1 MSEDF
6 LLKWN
11 DHHTL
16 FFVGA
21 EELCESEEYTDV
33 TLAAGTKFFSAHKL
47 VLSICSP
54 YFRHLFRRLGKD
66 KPVVYL
72 KDVDPRH
79 LDLLLQYMYKGE
91 IKVKENELVSVL
103 NTAQGLEIKGL
114 SENSETSNPSS
125 SSSSRLPKSESL
137 FTIHSTAKRPAALPV
152 SQNYDQTQRKRQ
164 KIFSS
169 SDSTKTSSLHP
180 PVEAVPATSLVQD
193 QGTPVSFMPVKQ
205 EITPVTID
213 LDDGETSADLG
224 DNTLGEFEAL
234 GQELAFC
241 DTSGPSGYEGEMGYD
256 EGEYFA
262 GMEPHT
268 TEADRAWFG
277 EMTKGQPTC
286 PYCGKTS
293 GSMKDLEKH
302 IRKHTNERPYPCR
315 QCDKCFKDQ
324 SNRNRHE
331 KQVHGKNLQILQTI

>member
-1 MSEDF
+1 M
-6 LLKWN
+6 LKWN

-33 TLAAGTKFFSAHKL
+33 TLAAGSKFFPAHKL

-54 YFRHLFRRLGKD
+54 YFRQLFKRLGKD
-66 KPVVYL
+66 KPVIYL
-72 KDVDPRH
+72 KDVDPKH

-91 IKVKENELVSVL
+91 IKVQENELVSVL

-114 SENSETSNPSS
+114 SENSDTPQPPLHNNITKPEQLFSNSTNQQAKRPLPPQGQVPQKRPKLLPTNDIKPSNVQNVAPPGPSS
-125 SSSSRLPKSESL
+125 S
-137 FTIHSTAKRPAALPV
+137 
-152 SQNYDQTQRKRQ
+152 QN
-164 KIFSS
+164 
-169 SDSTKTSSLHP
+169 
-180 PVEAVPATSLVQD
+180 
-193 QGTPVSFMPVKQ
+193 QGPGSFMTPVKQ

-213 LDDGETSADLG
+213 LDDGIDSTG
-224 DNTLGEFEAL
+224 LGETQGDLSGFEGL

-241 DTSGPSGYEGEMGYD
+241 DTSEATGYEDIGAYD

-268 TEADRAWFG
+268 AEVDRVWFG
-277 EMTKGQPTC
+277 ESTKGQPTC
-286 PYCGKTS
+286 PFCGKTS

-315 QCDKCFKDQ
+315 QCEKCFKDQ

-331 KQVHGKNLQILQTI
+331 KQVHGKCLQVFQSP

>member
-1 MSEDF
+1 M
-6 LLKWN
+6 LKWN

-21 EELCESEEYTDV
+21 EELCESEECTDV
-33 TLAAGTKFFSAHKL
+33 TLAAGSKFFQAHKL

-54 YFRHLFRRLGKD
+54 YFRQLFKRLGKD
-66 KPVVYL
+66 RPVIYL
-72 KDVDPRH
+72 KDVEPKH

-91 IKVKENELVSVL
+91 IKVQENELVSVL

-114 SENSETSNPSS
+114 SENTTPPP
-125 SSSSRLPKSESL
+125 LPNNISKPEHV
-137 FTIHSTAKRPAALPV
+137 FTNSTNHTPKRPLPPQSRV
-152 SQNYDQTQRKRQ
+152 SEKRPKILETNDLKASTTQE
-164 KIFSS
+164 IAPGPSG
-169 SDSTKTSSLHP
+169 SLDP
-180 PVEAVPATSLVQD
+180 GP
-193 QGTPVSFMPVKQ
+193 GSFETTVKQ

-213 LDDGETSADLG
+213 LDDGDGIESVEPPGQQVGLSG
-224 DNTLGEFEAL
+224 FEGL

-241 DTSGPSGYEGEMGYD
+241 DTSNATGYEDVGGYD

-268 TEADRAWFG
+268 AEVDRVWFG
-277 EMTKGQPTC
+277 ESTKGQPTC
-286 PYCGKTS
+286 PFCGKTS

-315 QCDKCFKDQ
+315 QCEKCFKDQ

-331 KQVHGKNLQILQTI
+331 KQVHGKNLLILQTLQ